1 MKFLFCNKFFW
12 LKGGAEV
19 SFFETAKLLESK
31 GHKVVFFSM
40 KHSDNFP
47 SPYEKYFISRVDYE
61 GGGSIFSKI
70 KAAGR
75 LLYSFEAKAKI
86 EKLIKEERPDIVHL
100 NNIHHQISPSILHTF
115 KKWNLP
121 VVMTL
126 RDYKIVCPT
135 YSMLA
140 NGKPCEKCK
149 GGRYYWCSINKCTKN
164 SYAKS
169 LVSVVEMY
177 LHHKILHI
185 YDLIDVFISPSKFLK
200 EKLEEMGFKKKVVY
214 LPNFID
220 AEDYELEYKYT
231 QKTICYFGRLS
242 KEKGLFTLLDAM
254 KGIDVKLKIIG
265 DGSLKECLRL
275 KVKSENSDNVYFLG
289 YKVREELKNEIK
301 NSMVVVFPSEWY
313 ENNPRTVLESFA
325 LGKPVVGARIGGIPE
340 LVKDNETGL
349 TFEPGNTKDLRD
361 KIEIL
366 LAKPDK
372 IVEMGKNARKFVEE
386 NFKPEKHYEQLMEIY
401 KMAMA
406 RHK

>member
-47 SPYEKYFISRVDYE
+47 SPYEKYFVSKVYYE

-75 LLYSFEAKAKI
+75 LLYSLKAKAKI
-86 EKLIKEERPDIVHL
+86 DELISDERPDIVHL

-149 GGRYYWCSINKCTKN
+149 GGKYYWCLINKCTKN

-169 LVSVVEMY
+169 LVNVVEMY

-200 EKLEEMGFKKKVVY
+200 EKLKEMGFKKKVVY

-254 KGIDVKLKIIG
+254 KRIDVKLKIIG

-301 NSMVVVFPSEWY
+301 NSMAVVFPSECY

-349 TFEPGNTKDLRD
+349 TFEPGNTRDLRD

>member
-40 KHSDNFP
+40 KHSGNFP
-47 SPYEKYFISRVDYE
+47 SPYEKYFVSKVDYE
-61 GGGSIFSKI
+61 GGGSICSKI

-149 GGRYYWCSINKCTKN
+149 GGKYYWCLINKCTKN

-169 LVSVVEMY
+169 LVNVVEMY

-200 EKLEEMGFKKKVVY
+200 EKLEEMGFKKKVAY

-301 NSMVVVFPSEWY
+301 NSMVVVFPSECY

-406 RHK
+406 GHK

>member
-149 GGRYYWCSINKCTKN
+149 GGRYYWCLINKCTKN

-220 AEDYELEYKYT
+220 AEDCELEYKYT

-254 KGIDVKLKIIG
+254 KGIDAKLKIIG

-275 KVKSENSDNVYFLG
+275 KVKSENSDNIYFLG

-301 NSMVVVFPSEWY
+301 NSMVVVSPSEWY

-361 KIEIL
+361 KIEML

-372 IVEMGKNARKFVEE
+372 VVEMGKNARKFVEE

>member
-1 MKFLFCNKFFW
+1 MEFLFCNKFFW

-40 KHSDNFP
+40 KHPDNSP
-47 SPYEKYFISRVDYE
+47 SPYEKYFVSRVDYE

-220 AEDYELEYKYT
+220 AEDCELEYKYT

-242 KEKGLFTLLDAM
+242 KEKGLFTLLDTM

-289 YKVREELKNEIK
+289 HKVGEELKNEIK

-349 TFEPGNTKDLRD
+349 TFEPGNTRDLRD